1 MTTTIDINSII
12 TRGFNTC
19 ERDDVRSL
27 AIVQE
32 LVLKHSTSN
41 TKKLIINIDI
51 FKNLLLNMT
60 TQSTRPKKKIC
71 CVTNDSHNS
80 KIQLHYWTIQGNYI
94 HIKVCPFARIE
105 DRGKIEAIVNFNQ
118 FFKSQDVNSDNK
130 IDKTLLPT
138 HYVEANEY
146 VYWPNLVCSFFG
158 WRLYLHMNGIVLNE
172 CIPLPHHATLGN
184 HNLFV
189 FQESYQPCITIGL
202 QVGTEKNKMFV
213 NTRCKDDIK
222 KQGTKFMT
230 FETMNDNKLISCYLL
245 NQLVNTNKDWFDF
258 LRDDMLLKRCKTV
271 PEFEHLVQIDTD
283 NLKWFKNTAPTMDNK
298 NVRPVYLQ
306 NITPSSIYDAEIKKV
321 IDEVIEEVELSM
333 MEELSKHDVDDSVL
347 QWYLRESKFVNFEFL
362 MIVVWRQVKARIA
375 DFNYTETDI
384 KLCIEVLCEAL
395 DKYQDG
401 DLLDYCKVY
410 MNVKKGAFDDM
421 CDSFTFTRSESVELG
436 LYYSM
441 HVLVYKNTSAWV
453 YNKHTIDTSQDIAL
467 LCKSYFKKIESNGT
481 FVFNGEYYKVNKSTD
496 QSDSFLKQLK
506 TVKSE
511 TLPQI
516 TFNRCK
522 YLYNTKDG
530 LFNALS
536 MRYHD
541 LCPWIMT
548 NCTFKM
554 FSHRQEIE
562 PVAPKQLIDFMMDHM
577 KDELQL
583 LLIYNVA
590 CQARHF
596 KVQLYN
602 YTTTVNTNN
611 CMYCRTTA
619 FNNLQIAFSKLW
631 NLTTDELILM
641 GIYVNFNKMKE
652 FRANNICG
660 DSCGS
665 QCDCIDSFQ
674 LDNVKGLRIAIMLN
688 LICNDS
694 NVTEIVWSLLSNKQD
709 YFSVLNNIMDEKYSD
724 LIDYIAKN
732 QGTIINCLYDSF
744 EFREEWLVNLLE
756 NCMKIDIN
764 SVITEVVAYYEIK
777 NVIFKP
783 IVPIEEYFVKYKKLS
798 EAVQTWNI
806 WWDKLII
813 ARPEDDMLSW
823 LVRFYKRIVMS
834 RINIKGISSNLLNQ
848 IITGYLYFRILTNF
862 NDAKTST
869 LIHMSASMAIP
880 CDYEKTLVNIVGKSD
895 SGKSSYADVM
905 SDLIVTYR
913 RDQKAYNNSKGSGPD
928 DMEARKLISQMYV
941 LNEVYHLNADFIKT
955 HVDSSKEQTAM
966 KKYEPQQTYNG
977 NFKVLMLNNDLVHIS
992 DFDQATK
999 NRFIVVYFDH
1009 IFSDIDHANR
1019 DTDGSYMKLKFSGS
1033 FYDHYKQNVFPKKNE
1048 FKKIV
1053 TEPVRKF
1060 LLHVF
1065 TYNRDPNTGYI
1076 FYKHLMLNDPNYKH
1090 NMMCLEVANCA
1101 YTRLKYVLRLQY
1113 ETGSYV
1119 NKTAAIAS
1127 IKDACEFVDKMK
1139 HAQDKKKLDVEYL
1152 INRFQQEHENM
1163 LRHNKYMGI
1172 KMASIDDFNLVK
1184 PSLKA

>member
-1 MTTTIDINSII
+1 MTATIDINNII

-32 LVLKHSTSN
+32 LILKHSTSN

-51 FKNLLLNMT
+51 FMNLLKNMM
-60 TQSTRPKKKIC
+60 TQSTQPKRKISC
-71 CVTNDSHNS
+71 FNDDSHNK
-80 KIQLHYWTIQGNYI
+80 KIQSHHWTIQGNYI
-94 HIKVCPFARIE
+94 HIKVYPFARIE
-105 DRGKIEAIVNFNQ
+105 DKGKIEALVDFNR
-118 FFKSQDVNSDNK
+118 FFKSQDVNSDNR
-130 IDKTLLPT
+130 IDKTFLPT
-138 HYVEANEY
+138 YYVEANEY

-158 WRLYLHMNGIVLNE
+158 WRLYLHMNGITLNE
-172 CIPLPHHATLGN
+172 WIPLPHHATLGN

-189 FQESYQPCITIGL
+189 FQESHKPCITIGM
-202 QVGTEKNKMFV
+202 QVGRGNNKMFV
-213 NTRCKDDIK
+213 NTRCKDDIRK
-222 KQGTKFMT
+222 RGIKFMV
-230 FETMNDNKLISCYLL
+230 FETMNDNKRISCYLL
-245 NQLVNTNKDWFDF
+245 NQLVNTNKDWFAF
-258 LRDDMLLKRCKTV
+258 LRDDVLLSRCKTV
-271 PEFEHLVQIDTD
+271 PEYNHLVQINTD
-283 NLKWFKNTAPTMDNK
+283 NLKWFPEKTAPTMDNESI
-298 NVRPVYLQ
+298 RLVYLQ
-306 NITPSSIYDAEIKKV
+306 NITPSSIFDAQIKEV
-321 IDEVIEEVELSM
+321 IDNVIEEVEMSM
-333 MEELSKHDVDDSVL
+333 MELLVQHDVDDSVL
-347 QWYLRESKFVNFEFL
+347 QWYLRESNYVNFEFL
-362 MIVVWRQVKARIA
+362 MIVVWRQVKSRIE
-375 DFNYTETDI
+375 DFNYTESDI

-401 DLLDYCKVY
+401 NLLDYCKVY
-410 MNVKKGAFDDM
+410 MNVKKRAFDDM
-421 CDSFTFTRSESVELG
+421 CDSFTFTRSESDELG
-436 LYYSM
+436 LYYAM
-441 HVLVYKNTSAWV
+441 HILVFAKTNAWK
-453 YNKHTIDTSQDIAL
+453 YNKHTIDTSQDIAV

-481 FVFNGEYYKVNKSTD
+481 FIFNGEYYKVNKSTD
-496 QSDSFLKQLK
+496 QSDTFLKELK
-506 TVKSE
+506 KVKSE

-522 YLYNTKDG
+522 YLYNTSSG
-530 LFNALS
+530 LFNALA
-536 MRYHD
+536 MRHHD

-548 NCTFKM
+548 NCTFKFFM
-554 FSHRQEIE
+554 DREDLE
-562 PVAPKQLIDFMMDHM
+562 PVAPKQLIEFMLNHM
-577 KDELQL
+577 KNELQL

-602 YTTTVNTNN
+602 YTTTVNTDN
-611 CMYCRTTA
+611 CMTCRTTS

-631 NLTTDELILM
+631 NLTPDELILM
-641 GIYVNFNKMKE
+641 GIYVNINKMKE
-652 FRANNICG
+652 FRTNNNC
-660 DSCGS
+660 DSCS
-665 QCDCIDSFQ
+665 NHCECLDNFQ
-674 LDNVKGLRIAIMLN
+674 LDNVKGLKIAIMFN
-688 LICNDS
+688 LICTDND
-694 NVTEIVWSLLSNKQD
+694 VIEIVWSLLSNKQD
-709 YFSVLNNIMDEKYSD
+709 YFTALKTILTDDVE

-732 QGTIINCLYDSF
+732 QGNIINCLYDSF
-744 EFREEWLVNLLE
+744 ESREEWLVDLLE
-756 NCMKIDIN
+756 NCMTININ
-764 SVITEVVAYYEIK
+764 SVITRVVAHYEME
-777 NVIFKP
+777 NVKFKS
-783 IVPIEEYFVKYKKLS
+783 IVPIDEYFVKYRKLS
-798 EAVQTWNI
+798 DSVQTWNI

-862 NDAKTST
+862 NDAKTLT
-869 LIHMSASMAIP
+869 LIHMSASMGIP

-913 RDQKAYNNSKGSGPD
+913 RDQQTYNNSKGSGPD

-1009 IFSDIDHANR
+1009 IFSDIDHSNR
-1019 DTDGSYMKLKFSGS
+1019 NSDGSYMKLKFSGS

-1053 TEPVRKF
+1053 VEPVRKF
-1060 LLHVF
+1060 LLHIF

-1076 FYKHLMLNDPNYKH
+1076 FYKNLMLNDPNYKH
-1090 NMMCLEVANCA
+1090 NMMCLEIANCA
-1101 YTRLKYVLRLQY
+1101 YARLKYIVRLQY

-1119 NKTAAIAS
+1119 TETAAVAS
-1127 IKDACEFVDKMK
+1127 IKDAFASVEKMK

-1152 INRFQQEHENM
+1152 INRFKQEHENM
-1163 LRHNKYMGI
+1163 LRGNKYIGI